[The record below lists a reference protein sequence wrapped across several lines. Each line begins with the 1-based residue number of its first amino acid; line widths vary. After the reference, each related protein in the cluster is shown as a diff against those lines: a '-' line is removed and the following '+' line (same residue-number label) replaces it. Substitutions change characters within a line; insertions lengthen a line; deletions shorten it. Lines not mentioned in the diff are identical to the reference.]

1 MDIQN
6 HFLRQAKR
14 EALNHSHTILPTYI
28 VVHNTA
34 GASAISTINFLRRE
48 RPGVGYHIVI
58 DRNGDLYQCA
68 PFNKRIGHAGYS
80 NWKGLESLNAHS
92 IGISLSNYGPINK
105 IQDGTFRSEIGSKIV
120 PTAKAFKADH
130 PNGTPDRRNQYW
142 ETYEGIQIE
151 KLQELIETLTAE
163 YPIRNIVGHDD
174 ISRGRKID
182 PGPTLNVGTLRSC
195 VDLDVEKK
203 FRHKVINV
211 ASHDVLNVRRWGHSS
226 SQKVD
231 ALNPGEEVYVLSTIY
246 KRAELTNWVAVS
258 RNGINLLG
266 YVHKNYLAF
275 TEEEE
280 MEPEEVI
287 S

>member
-6 HFLRQAKR
+6 HFLKQAKR
-14 EALNHSHTILPTYI
+14 EALTHSHTILPIYI

-34 GASAISTINFLRRE
+34 GASALSTINFLRSE

-58 DRNGDLYQCA
+58 DRNGDMYQCA

-92 IGISLSNYGPINK
+92 IGISLANYGPLHK
-105 IQDGTFRSEIGSKIV
+105 IQDGSYRSEIGSKIV
-120 PTAKAFKADH
+120 APEKVFKADH
-130 PNGTPDRRNQYW
+130 PNGTPDRRNHYW
-142 ETYEGIQIE
+142 ETYEGIQLQ
-151 KLQELIETLTAE
+151 KLQELIELLVEA
-163 YPIRNIVGHDD
+163 YPIKNIIGHDD

-182 PGPTLNVGTLRSC
+182 PGPTLDVGTLRSC
-195 VDLDVEKK
+195 VDLEVEKK
-203 FRHKVINV
+203 FKHKVINV
-211 ASHDVLNVRRWGHSS
+211 PANDVLNVRRWGHSS

-231 ALNPGEEVYVLSTIY
+231 ALDPGEEVYVLSVVY
-246 KRAELTNWVAVS
+246 KGKEHSNWVAIS
-258 RNGINLLG
+258 RDGINQLG
-266 YVHKNYLAF
+266 YVHKNYLSF

-287 S
+287 V